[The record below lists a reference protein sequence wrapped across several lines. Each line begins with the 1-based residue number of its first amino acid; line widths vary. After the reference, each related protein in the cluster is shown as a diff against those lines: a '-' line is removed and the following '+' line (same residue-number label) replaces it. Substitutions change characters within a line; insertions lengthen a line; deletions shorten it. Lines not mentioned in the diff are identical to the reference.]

1 MLILTRR
8 LDERIVIG
16 EDIEISILEI
26 HGDQVKLGVTAPR
39 DVKVFRREV
48 FDAIRAEN
56 RAAAS
61 SSVDIPALGIPPGR
75 GREA

>member
-16 EDIEISILEI
+16 EDIEISVLEI